1 MMNLS
6 INYRISCH
14 SYWIDDFTLPIS
26 LMKKVT
32 EQNFTSF
39 HHQIQQPNYFST
51 YMVYI
56 FSYSDKL
63 SLPLGKAN
71 ALLLFQI
78 PCLLGYSRCFLE
90 ILSSFLG
97 YQFPSPSLFFFLS
110 LQTYCYFS
118 SVKKK
123 RAYSLYHTACSSY
136 QAINSKMLQTT
147 FPQLCCLQFLSSHF
161 SLKTILIRILTP
173 SFQKHCC
180 CQGYW

>member
-97 YQFPSPSLFFFLS
+97 YQFPSPSLFFFLN
-110 LQTYCYFS
+110 LQTYCYFCHL
-118 SVKKK
+118 KQQQ
-123 RAYSLYHTACSSY
+123 HTF
-136 QAINSKMLQTT
+136 IDPVLLFTT
-147 FPQLCCLQFLSSHF
+147 FFLAPFAKKLIEGVVYTPCLQFHF
-161 SLKTILIRILTP
+161 SHSLFADFTYFLKRFFMWTI
-173 SFQKHCC
+173 F
-180 CQGYW
+180 

>member
-1 MMNLS
+1 
-6 INYRISCH
+6 
-14 SYWIDDFTLPIS
+14 
-26 LMKKVT
+26 MKKVT
-32 EQNFTSF
+32 KQNFTSF

-56 FSYSDKL
+56 FFYSDKL

-71 ALLLFQI
+71 PLLLFQI
-78 PCLLGYSRCFLE
+78 PCLLGYSRHFLE

-97 YQFPSPSLFFFLS
+97 YQFPSPSLFFFLN
-110 LQTYCYFS
+110 LQTYYYFS
-118 SVKKK
+118 SVKK
-123 RAYSLYHTACSSY
+123 RAYSLNHTACSGY

-147 FPQLCCLQFLSSHF
+147 CPQLCCLQFLSSHF

-173 SFQKHCC
+173 SFQENCC

>member
-14 SYWIDDFTLPIS
+14 SYWIDDLTLPIS

-97 YQFPSPSLFFFLS
+97 YQFPSPSLFFFLN

-123 RAYSLYHTACSSY
+123 GHILFITLPVPVTRLLTVKCFKLPFHSCAVSSFSPP
-136 QAINSKMLQTT
+136 I
-147 FPQLCCLQFLSSHF
+147 FL
-161 SLKTILIRILTP
+161 
-173 SFQKHCC
+173 
-180 CQGYW
+180 